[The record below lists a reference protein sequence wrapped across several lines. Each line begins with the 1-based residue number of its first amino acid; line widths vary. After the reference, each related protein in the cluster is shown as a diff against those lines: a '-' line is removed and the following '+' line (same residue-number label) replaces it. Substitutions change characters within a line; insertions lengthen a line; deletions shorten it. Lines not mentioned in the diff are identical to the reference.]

1 MSTYLTEKDLFNAIN
16 NPQKHSPEE
25 LQKAAELGKKIKASS
40 YEERRASRMK
50 MDKER
55 GYCD

>member
-1 MSTYLTEKDLFNAIN
+1 MSTYLTKEQIAAALD
-16 NPQKHSPEE
+16 NPKKHSPEE
-25 LQKAAELGKKIKASS
+25 LKKAAELGKKMRASS

-50 MDKER
+50 MDEER